1 MMRADQLVAPV
12 RFQLRTAADAIALLG
27 DDLREAPIELLR
39 LVHLDPAGELIALT
53 GQSGS
58 RGALSLAF
66 DRIVREICFHG
77 SRRVLIAHNHPS
89 GDPSPS
95 CSDHIVTRRL
105 AEVLR
110 LLGIEL
116 VDHLIVARGG
126 VTSFRQLGLL

>member
-1 MMRADQLVAPV
+1 MRADQLVAPV

-27 DDLREAPIELLR
+27 DDLREEPIELLR

-58 RGALSLAF
+58 RGVLSIAF
-66 DRIVREICFHG
+66 DRIVREICVHG
-77 SRRVLIAHNHPS
+77 SRRLLIAHNHPS
-89 GDPSPS
+89 GDPTPS
-95 CSDHIVTRRL
+95 RADHMVTRRL

>member
-1 MMRADQLVAPV
+1 MMRADQLAAPV
-12 RFQLRTAADAIALLG
+12 RFKLRTAADAIALLG

-39 LVHLDPAGELIALT
+39 LLHLDRAGELIALT

-58 RGALSLAF
+58 RGVLSLAF
-66 DRIVREICFHG
+66 DRIVREICVHG

-89 GDPSPS
+89 GDPTPS
-95 CSDHIVTRRL
+95 RADHMATRRL
-105 AEVLR
+105 AQVLR
-110 LLGIEL
+110 SLGIEL